1 MNELALSLKA
11 GYIFCCYRNLFAE
24 HLEETLFLT
33 LHFFFFL
40 FFALNMKDLFLLT
53 FSIKTGFVSDLF
65 LVVKSDSFGI
75 NNESAS

>member
-1 MNELALSLKA
+1 M
-11 GYIFCCYRNLFAE
+11 CCYRNLFAE

-33 LHFFFFL
+33 LHFFSL
-40 FFALNMKDLFLLT
+40 FFALSMKDLFLLT